1 MIANS
6 APQIVLGEW
15 WTSLFPGIAVSL
27 TVVGFAA
34 LSNAIERRVSTS

>member
-34 LSNAIERRVSTS
+34 LSNAIERRVATS